1 MILKSANKASSSN
14 LSKVSRGYSAAV
26 DTVRE
31 RFDSEMSLFTFVYNG
46 SVKKAEACTERIIE
60 YIYKAD
66 ETDTD
71 LVRFNAIA
79 YLAIICRV
87 AMSGGILYSE
97 AYRIN
102 DSFIDSVAQMDST
115 EEILEAFRAAVH
127 ELVASVYEASNSA
140 DYSVPVQQAVNYIA
154 NNVTGKI
161 TLSQLSELTGLT
173 TSYLSSL
180 FKKETGLPLT
190 YYITREKLRGAAQ
203 FIASHKMTSIEAA
216 KYYGFCSQSYFC
228 KCFKEFYKVT
238 PSEFAMAPTKV
249 LFTYKENN
257 NA

>member
-1 MILKSANKASSSN
+1 MESESANKASSNDFSEVPPVN
-14 LSKVSRGYSAAV
+14 GASV

-31 RFDSEMSLFTFVYNG
+31 RFNSEMGLFTFVYNG
-46 SVKKAEACTERIIE
+46 NVNKAEACAERIIE
-60 YIYKAD
+60 YICKAD
-66 ETDTD
+66 ETDTE

-79 YLAIICRV
+79 YLSIICRV
-87 AMSGGILYSE
+87 AMSGGILYSD

-102 DSFIDSVAQMDST
+102 DSFISSVSQMDST
-115 EEILEAFRAAVH
+115 EAIIDAFKASVH
-127 ELVASVYEASNSA
+127 ELVTKVYDAANSA
-140 DYSVPVQQAVNYIA
+140 DYSVPVQQTINHIA
-154 NNVTGKI
+154 NNLTGKI

-180 FKKETGLPLT
+180 FKKETGLSLS

-203 FIASHKMTSIEAA
+203 YIASHKMTSIEAS
-216 KYYGFCSQSYFC
+216 KHFGFCSQSYFC
-228 KCFKEFYKVT
+228 KCFKEFYNLT

-249 LFTYKENN
+249 LFTYKGNK

>member
-1 MILKSANKASSSN
+1 MKMR
-14 LSKVSRGYSAAV
+14 KV
-26 DTVRE
+26 
-31 RFDSEMSLFTFVYNG
+31 
-46 SVKKAEACTERIIE
+46 I
-60 YIYKAD
+60 
-66 ETDTD
+66 
-71 LVRFNAIA
+71 
-79 YLAIICRV
+79 V
-87 AMSGGILYSE
+87 AM
-97 AYRIN
+97 
-102 DSFIDSVAQMDST
+102 DSFKGCMSSVEANRAAADGVRSVWPGA
-115 EEILEAFRAAVH
+115 EVVEVPVSDGGEGFLEAFRAAVH